1 MLTQTPSNRARF
13 TFDEIVAACGGEW
26 LNAPAGGEVGG
37 VETDTRKLAPST
49 LFIALRGERF
59 DGHDFLE
66 QAQALGAVAAIVDSA
81 ENAPAGL
88 PLLRVADTLR
98 ALGDLARANRAR
110 YAIPVIGVTG
120 SYGKTTTRALIAA
133 ALSPK
138 FKVLASEGNFNNEI
152 GVPLTLLQLDES
164 HGAAIVELAMRG
176 AGQIEYLADI
186 ARPTHAVITNI
197 GPQHIELL
205 GSEENI
211 ARAKA
216 EVLRFLP
223 PDGVAILPSDDE
235 YLDFFTDQV
244 GCRIATFGAN
254 PSAEYHAGEAKTGD
268 DGHISFALTTS
279 SHLKTHS
286 LKLPMPGIHNA
297 INAAAAL
304 AVADLLGVPLDE
316 AARALESAVVP
327 GARMRVL
334 QTNRLTII
342 DDSYNAGPT
351 SMRVALQTLLDFP
364 GSGRRIAIL
373 GAMKELGEIS
383 EAEHR
388 KIGDFA
394 GTFADIL
401 VGVGGE
407 TRPLLNAA
415 VESARRI
422 ESEMQTFYCE
432 NAAEAAARVDEFAQ
446 SGDVVLVKGSRSV
459 GLETAVS
466 ALGG

>member
-1 MLTQTPSNRARF
+1 MPAQFSF
-13 TFDEIVAACGGEW
+13 EQAAQATGGEW
-26 LNAPAGGEVGG
+26 LQAPPHGVVLG
-37 VETDTRKLAPST
+37 VETDTRKLSPGA
-49 LFIALRGERF
+49 LFVALRGAKF
-59 DGHDFLE
+59 DGHDFLHTARAAGAAGAVVDTADNAPE
-66 QAQALGAVAAIVDSA
+66 CFPVLLVGDTLQALGA
-81 ENAPAGL
+81 
-88 PLLRVADTLR
+88 
-98 ALGDLARANRAR
+98 LARSHRAKFS
-110 YAIPVIGVTG
+110 IPVIGVTG

-164 HGAAIVELAMRG
+164 HGAAIIEMAMRG
-176 AGQIEYLADI
+176 SGQIEYLAQI
-186 ARPTHAVITNI
+186 AQPTHAVITNI

-223 PDGVAILPSDDE
+223 PDGVAILPADDE

-244 GCRIATFGAN
+244 GCRIATFGTN
-254 PSAEYHAGEAKTGD
+254 PSAEYHGGD
-268 DGHISFALTTS
+268 AQIGADGNVSFALTTAT
-279 SHLKTHS
+279 HLKTS
-286 LKLPMPGIHNA
+286 RLNLPMPGTHNVV
-297 INAAAAL
+297 NALAAL

-316 AARALESAVVP
+316 VAHALEGAQVP

-334 QTNRLTII
+334 QTGKLTII

-351 SMRVALQTLLDFP
+351 SMRAALQTLLDFP
-364 GSGRRIAIL
+364 GAGRRVAVL
-373 GAMKELGEIS
+373 GAMKELGDIT

-394 GTFADIL
+394 GTVADVI

-415 VESARRI
+415 VESARQI
-422 ESEMQTFYCE
+422 ESDVQFIYCE
-432 NAAEAAARVDEFAQ
+432 NAGEAAARVEEFVQ
-446 SGDVVLVKGSRSV
+446 DGDVVLVKGSRSI
-459 GLETAVS
+459 GLETVVS